1 MSVFGGIIYAYYYY
15 NILHIIS
22 SSLIYLVNQQKMT
35 NHQRVDWRM
44 LKYYKAKTL
53 FPWLKLRVVLSGGYI
68 ETLV

>member
-35 NHQRVDWRM
+35 NHQRVD
-44 LKYYKAKTL
+44 
-53 FPWLKLRVVLSGGYI
+53 
-68 ETLV
+68 